1 KDALALIKKLL
12 GDEHP
17 DVATSFNNLAGLY
30 RSQGRYTE
38 AEPLYKDALALRK
51 KLLGDEHPDVATSFN
66 NLALLYYSQ
75 GKVETALTY
84 FLHSLAVEEKIIQR
98 VFTSSSERQRIQHI
112 NQNRFTLDTYLSLVT
127 TYFNDPP
134 QPPLERGENGE
145 KTPQPPLEKGE
156 NIEENDQ
163 AYLLLGGTK
172 EGYNHQASSLETG
185 ENVEEN
191 DQASPL
197 LRGTGGGSS
206 PIETALTTVLNRKCL
221 TLAAQATQNFAVYR
235 GNYSHLLPTFQELQ
249 QVSKEIIDAS
259 YSPYSPEYKPRLTKL
274 QNRYDDIER
283 KLAKQIPEMALKEQK
298 VTCEKLANALP
309 DNSFLV
315 EFIYIDYRDFDQNK
329 WTEPRYLAFVLPA
342 GQPGKVT
349 MIDLGN
355 ANEINTLLI
364 DFYVQISHCPIEVYT
379 PEKTPH
385 QTVTTYGIGFD
396 EDPTPTHQDIG
407 LLLSEKLWKPIHHC
421 VEVKSQKSKVKNSP
435 ETDTKPRLFI
445 AADHALN
452 LILFEV
458 LPLDKTQKL
467 RDLYS
472 ISYLTTGR
480 DILRKQIKTNRTPS
494 EPLIIADP
502 DYNLEVGSMKSE
514 IYSFSMTNSG
524 ELNTFLS
531 TLDDSKKGL
540 KRAEG
545 TDILA
550 KEVATYYNVTPYLDE
565 NALTSHLTPETCPRV
580 LLIGTHGVFFSPPKE
595 PPSNLQLHT
604 SDFTQDR
611 FQQNINPDPMLTSVL
626 AFAGA
631 NTWRKGGQ
639 IPNEAGTGHLL
650 AKDVAGLDLWE
661 NDLTVL
667 CACQT
672 GIGNVN
678 AGEGIFGLRRAFVV
692 AGTKTLL
699 MSLWSVPAHAT
710 VLLLTL
716 FFDNRKARISPHLA
730 L

>member
-1 KDALALIKKLL
+1 
-12 GDEHP
+12 
-17 DVATSFNNLAGLY
+17 
-30 RSQGRYTE
+30 
-38 AEPLYKDALALRK
+38 
-51 KLLGDEHPDVATSFN
+51 
-66 NLALLYYSQ
+66 
-75 GKVETALTY
+75 
-84 FLHSLAVEEKIIQR
+84 
-98 VFTSSSERQRIQHI
+98 
-112 NQNRFTLDTYLSLVT
+112 
-127 TYFNDPP
+127 
-134 QPPLERGENGE
+134 
-145 KTPQPPLEKGE
+145 
-156 NIEENDQ
+156 
-163 AYLLLGGTK
+163 
-172 EGYNHQASSLETG
+172 
-185 ENVEEN
+185 
-191 DQASPL
+191 
-197 LRGTGGGSS
+197 
-206 PIETALTTVLNRKCL
+206 
-221 TLAAQATQNFAVYR
+221 
-235 GNYSHLLPTFQELQ
+235 
-249 QVSKEIIDAS
+249 
-259 YSPYSPEYKPRLTKL
+259 
-274 QNRYDDIER
+274 
-283 KLAKQIPEMALKEQK
+283 
-298 VTCEKLANALP
+298 
-309 DNSFLV
+309 
-315 EFIYIDYRDFDQNK
+315 
-329 WTEPRYLAFVLPA
+329 
-342 GQPGKVT
+342 
-349 MIDLGN
+349 
-355 ANEINTLLI
+355 
-364 DFYVQISHCPIEVYT
+364 
-379 PEKTPH
+379 
-385 QTVTTYGIGFD
+385 
-396 EDPTPTHQDIG
+396 
-407 LLLSEKLWKPIHHC
+407 
-421 VEVKSQKSKVKNSP
+421 
-435 ETDTKPRLFI
+435 
-445 AADHALN
+445 
-452 LILFEV
+452 
-458 LPLDKTQKL
+458 
-467 RDLYS
+467 
-472 ISYLTTGR
+472 
-480 DILRKQIKTNRTPS
+480 
-494 EPLIIADP
+494 
-502 DYNLEVGSMKSE
+502 MKSE

-531 TLDDSKKGL
+531 TLDDSEKGL